1 MDRPLRQASHP
12 RETWTILVS
21 EAIIQP
27 IIRERGL
34 FKRQE
39 RDGGAEHTVGQVYAR
54 LECLNAWYYYPC
66 YPGSPTRTEET
77 EEQ

>member
-1 MDRPLRQASHP
+1 MGRPLRQASHP

-21 EAIIQP
+21 EAILQP

-34 FKRQE
+34 FKREE
-39 RDGGAEHTVGQVYAR
+39 RDGSAEHKVGQSCAR
-54 LECLNAWYYYPC
+54 VECLNAWYCYSC
-66 YPGSPTRTEET
+66 YPGSPKRAEET